1 MKKIEFFQVFY
12 DEDST
17 EGRGRML
24 PLDIAFTTESEAVK
38 YVLSPNYYEQYGV
51 MGCKTSFP
59 TTYIKSKFLTIFET
73 YDELLVK
80 QEQDRIAKIKNKL
93 TKEEIDSILKNPS
106 ILL

>member
-1 MKKIEFFQVFY
+1 MKKIEFFQIFY
-12 DEDST
+12 DEDSN

-38 YVLSPNYYEQYGV
+38 YVLSPAYYEQYGV

-59 TTYIKSKFLTIFET
+59 TTYIKSKHLNIFET
-73 YDELLVK
+73 YNELLDK
-80 QEQDRIAKIKNKL
+80 QEQDKINNIKNKL
-93 TKEEIDSILKNPS
+93 TKEEIEKILSNPS

>member
-1 MKKIEFFQVFY
+1 MKKIDFFQIFY

-59 TTYIKSKFLTIFET
+59 STYIKPKVLKIFET
-73 YDELLVK
+73 YEELLDK
-80 QEQDRIAKIKNKL
+80 QAQDRIDNIKTKL
-93 TKEEIDSILKNPS
+93 TKEEIEHILKNPS